1 MKEPFEVAY
10 KLNGGVI
17 FWKNYEF
24 LGNALEE
31 YEKLTQR
38 KSIKEIIITYLPTWQ
53 ILVRYDKAKQK
64 EFRKWI
70 D

>member
-10 KLNGGVI
+10 KLSSGVI
-17 FWKNYEF
+17 FLKNYEF

-53 ILVRYDKAKQK
+53 ILVKYDKVKQK
-64 EFRKWI
+64 EFRKWTN
-70 D
+70 